1 MLLFPLLLTNSE
13 PLEEIFPNQCLILI
27 MNPELK
33 EIEKQIKKTH
43 KFAFTPKYKT
53 EFHTQLSGKAFFAIT
68 NQAFEKLEW
77 DIIYVDEHSI
87 EAKRKTKSLG
97 MTQYTESIIVSY
109 NYGNVAVK
117 SESLGNEM
125 WDNGR
130 NSKRVHLF
138 IQVIQ
143 DIERN
148 YNREELRQLEKE
160 QESKDNWDDY
170 KIPTELPKP
179 KAIRKPNIIFPI
191 LIAIVSSI
199 ILAFI
204 LAKISLTGR
213 YIIVLFEFLVGL
225 SLAFSLK
232 LGIKLGNFTNFN
244 KLINILICSILI
256 VFIGNQIFQYNIILT
271 ESNFERIGFFEFLK
285 LRLQQGLTIKS
296 LNVGSVGLII
306 SWIIQLGLTFV
317 FGYLN
322 LTRFLISYVIK
333 RIPTEVIDFTF
344 FHFVKGKDEHQV
356 RTELAFLGWT
366 NEQNQNEV
374 FEAIN
379 GIQENNEMNRTT

>member
-1 MLLFPLLLTNSE
+1 
-13 PLEEIFPNQCLILI
+13 

-225 SLAFSLK
+225 ALAFSLK